1 MATESESKGLLGSNQ
16 ILLWVGLAI
25 VVLLVAY
32 LTI

>member
-1 MATESESKGLLGSNQ
+1 MTTESKGMLGGNQ
-16 ILLWVGLAI
+16 ILLWVGVAI

>member
-1 MATESESKGLLGSNQ
+1 MATESKGLLGGNQ
-16 ILLWVGLAI
+16 VLLWVGLAI